1 MMEEKD
7 ARGFIHGNG
16 WAHAIAHGADALDA
30 LAKHPLLK
38 KEDISRILHAVQHS
52 LFRQVDYLDEEEERL
67 AIIIASLIKHQDAEQ
82 DIRVWIEELAG
93 MVETQMDENKGSLDA
108 YHVKRTVKNFLKS
121 VYVIL
126 SSKEIGKKVNRDV
139 FGVLKSGCIFVS
151 RIFFRSSRAAE

>member
-7 ARGFIHGNG
+7 TRGFIHGKG

-93 MVETQMDENKGSLDA
+93 MVETLLDENKGSLDA
-108 YHVKRTVKNFLKS
+108 YHAQRTVKNFLKS

-126 SSKEIGKKVNRDV
+126 SAKEIGKKVNSDV
-139 FGVLKSGCIFVS
+139 FGVLKKWMWFYLN
-151 RIFFRSSRAAE
+151 